1 METLKI
7 LFLGGGKRVSM
18 ARKFVSAGCKR
29 GLDVSIYGYEG
40 DTRVPLAAV
49 GTVIAG
55 KRFSDPDVCAD
66 IYRLAQSTGIS
77 IVVPFVDSAVAVAA
91 ECMRQYPGQ
100 LFAPTCNAAMAERMF
115 DKVSANRAFM
125 SRGLPVPRPWNG
137 FVFDRPMIAK
147 PRHGSASK
155 GIINIDSARDLEKI
169 NSTRYLVQERID
181 HRREYT
187 VDCYISLVSGQ
198 ICAVVP
204 RVRDEVSGGEV
215 VRTTVLHDANIDTLV
230 RRTLSDLDL
239 KGAVTVQVIE
249 DIDTGRLMLMEIN
262 PRLGGGAV
270 AAVHAGADIP
280 GMIIDDAA
288 GRAPQAADL
297 YHDVLVTRFLDE
309 VSFEL

>member
-1 METLKI
+1 M
-7 LFLGGGKRVSM
+7 SM
-18 ARKFVSAGCKR
+18 ARKFIAAGRER

-40 DTRVPLAAV
+40 DTCVPLATI

-55 KRFSDPDVCAD
+55 KRFSDLDVCAD
-66 IYRLAQSTGIS
+66 IHRLAQSTGIS

-100 LFAPTCNAAMAERMF
+100 LFAPTCNAAMAELMF

-125 SRGLPVPRPWNG
+125 ARDLPVPKLWNG
-137 FVFDRPMIAK
+137 FIVDRPMIAK

-155 GIINIDSARDLEKI
+155 GIINIDSPRDLENI

-187 VDCYISLVSGQ
+187 VDCYISLVTGR
-198 ICAVVP
+198 ICAAVP
-204 RVRDEVSGGEV
+204 RVRDEISGGEV
-215 VRTTVLHDANIDTLV
+215 VRTTVLHDARIDDLV
-230 RRTLSDLDL
+230 ARTLSSLDL
-239 KGAVTVQVIE
+239 KGAVTVQLIE
-249 DIDTGRLMLMEIN
+249 DTDTDRLMLMEIN

-288 GRAPQAADL
+288 GHAPQPVAT
-297 YHDVLVTRFLDE
+297 YRNVLVTRFLDE